1 MGVLGGQ
8 LYVLGGYNAE
18 KSVERLLEDGSA
30 WEEVEGGLQGDFYYG
45 GAIFVNKQIKQELNV
60 YNLHAV

>member
-8 LYVLGGYNAE
+8 LYVLGGDVTD

-30 WEEVEGGLQGDFYYG
+30 WEEVEGLQREFEYG
-45 GAIFVNKQIKQELNV
+45 GAIFVNK
-60 YNLHAV
+60 

>member
-8 LYVLGGYNAE
+8 LYVLGGYKAE

-30 WEEVEGGLQGDFYYG
+30 WEEVEGLQGKFLWG
-45 GAIFVNKQIKQELNV
+45 GAIFVNM
-60 YNLHAV
+60 